1 MVGGQLS
8 IIGASNLATQFGLS
22 EAVVGLTV
30 VAIGTSLPELITS
43 LVVARKGKADLAVGN
58 IVGSNIFNI
67 FWILGLS
74 SVINPIQIETDLTI
88 DFLILILASLLMYI
102 TLFAGKKH
110 SVERYEGLI
119 LLSVFLTYMAFNV
132 LRI

>member
-43 LVVARKGKADLAVGN
+43 LVVARKGK
-58 IVGSNIFNI
+58 SR
-67 FWILGLS
+67 S
-74 SVINPIQIETDLTI
+74 SCW
-88 DFLILILASLLMYI
+88 
-102 TLFAGKKH
+102 
-110 SVERYEGLI
+110 
-119 LLSVFLTYMAFNV
+119 
-132 LRI
+132 